1 MRAKHRHIER
11 ARKAISTVID
21 ICVFNEIRD
30 WMNEKFVKRVEIS
43 GNHYRT
49 VIDKANG
56 KKREEKGADGNE
68 NENQSTKFIHW
79 SNLSS
84 LHI

>member
-1 MRAKHRHIER
+1 
-11 ARKAISTVID
+11 
-21 ICVFNEIRD
+21 
-30 WMNEKFVKRVEIS
+30 MNEKFVKRVEIS

-68 NENQSTKFIHW
+68 NENQSTKFIH
-79 SNLSS
+79 
-84 LHI
+84 